1 MYLKPFKFENHKLK
15 SAVVCFQ
22 NHMFNNPVQVESDA
36 KAAAPKESVPP
47 VATPARAAT
56 PCPSALAA
64 NMRNCATEVS
74 CFAYCVF

>member
-1 MYLKPFKFENHKLK
+1 
-15 SAVVCFQ
+15 
-22 NHMFNNPVQVESDA
+22 MFNNPVQVESDA

-56 PCPSALAA
+56 PCPSAFAA